1 MTGVP
6 IFIFAF
12 VTRWYFLFS
21 ILLPEIET
29 NKIWLYLILYFTGV
43 FALIGVVIFGIN
55 EQFKDNLGFSL
66 AFCVIGG
73 IAGFIAGGVLAV
85 DKYKS

>member
-1 MTGVP
+1 
-6 IFIFAF
+6 
-12 VTRWYFLFS
+12 
-21 ILLPEIET
+21 
-29 NKIWLYLILYFTGV
+29 
-43 FALIGVVIFGIN
+43 LIGVVIFGIN

>member
-1 MTGVP
+1 M
-6 IFIFAF
+6 
-12 VTRWYFLFS
+12 WYFLFF

-55 EQFKDNLGFSL
+55 ELYNDHLSFSF
-66 AFCVIGG
+66 AACVIGG
-73 IAGFIAGGVLAV
+73 IAGIIAGAV
-85 DKYKS
+85 PVVAKYKS

>member
-1 MTGVP
+1 M
-6 IFIFAF
+6 
-12 VTRWYFLFS
+12 WYFLFF

-43 FALIGVVIFGIN
+43 FALIGVVMFGIN
-55 EQFKDNLGFSL
+55 ELFKDNLHFSF

-73 IAGFIAGGVLAV
+73 LAGFIAGAVLAV